1 MMDLE
6 CINFF
11 EEDINLPILNI
22 EKVKTWLIDIAKNNS
37 NVIEEINYIFCSDEY
52 LLKVNIEY
60 LDHDYYTDIIT
71 FDNSEID
78 DVIEGDIFISL
89 DRIKDNSK
97 SLNESFDNELL
108 RVLAHGLLHLIGFN
122 DKTNEDQEEM
132 TKQENLALE
141 LYLSI

>member
-1 MMDLE
+1 MDLE

-11 EEDINLPILNI
+11 EEDITLPELNI
-22 EKVKTWLIDIAKNNS
+22 EKVKTWLFNIAKKNS
-37 NVIEEINYIFCSDEY
+37 KEIEEINYIFCSDEY

-71 FDNSEID
+71 FDNSEIEE
-78 DVIEGDIFISL
+78 VIEGDIFISL
-89 DRIKDNSK
+89 DRIKDNAK
-97 SLNESFDNELL
+97 SLNQSFENELL

-122 DKTNEDQEEM
+122 DKIDEDQEEM

-141 LYLSI
+141 LYHSI

>member
-1 MMDLE
+1 MDIE

-11 EEDINLPILNI
+11 EEDIKPPLFNT
-22 EKVKTWLIDIAKNNS
+22 EKVKTWLTNITKKNS
-37 NVIEEINYIFCSDEY
+37 KKIKEINYIFCSDEY

-89 DRIKDNSK
+89 DRIKDNSN

>member
-1 MMDLE
+1 MDIE

-11 EEDINLPILNI
+11 EEDIKSPLFNT
-22 EKVKTWLIDIAKNNS
+22 EKVKAWLINITKKNS
-37 NVIEEINYIFCSDEY
+37 KKIKEINYIFCSDEY

-89 DRIKDNSK
+89 DRIKDNSN